1 MSREQRGLPIS
12 SGAAA
17 VDDLRSA
24 ALWAVCGAVIL
35 LMAFSVAWWVVEGP
49 YPGYRLLAYPGIVA
63 ARFFSEEIDFWPKL
77 GIMLVGQYFA
87 FFIVLFT
94 ARIALR
100 FRGNRQL

>member
-1 MSREQRGLPIS
+1 
-12 SGAAA
+12 
-17 VDDLRSA
+17 
-24 ALWAVCGAVIL
+24 
-35 LMAFSVAWWVVEGP
+35 
-49 YPGYRLLAYPGIVA
+49 LLAYPGIVA